1 MAHLATIMMDLL
13 FAARKK
19 TTIRNWALEL
29 LLDDAILT
37 KPFMLEQ
44 RQQMT
49 KEEKMEE
56 IRRLC
61 LGIMQVWSQKSSYN
75 DPYEDGR
82 IVGRSTLAETILEII
97 NHG

>member
-1 MAHLATIMMDLL
+1 
-13 FAARKK
+13 
-19 TTIRNWALEL
+19 
-29 LLDDAILT
+29 
-37 KPFMLEQ
+37 MLEQ
-44 RQQMT
+44 RQQMSN
-49 KEEKMEE
+49 EEKMEE

>member
-1 MAHLATIMMDLL
+1 M
-13 FAARKK
+13 
-19 TTIRNWALEL
+19 
-29 LLDDAILT
+29 DDAILT
-37 KPFMLEQ
+37 KFFMFKQ

-49 KEEKMEE
+49 KEEKLEE

-61 LGIMQVWSQKSSYN
+61 LGIMQIWSKKSGYN
-75 DPYEDGR
+75 NPYEDGR